1 MNCQGQAT
9 DGGSDTTSS
18 RPDVPAPALPPDL
31 PSELRAALDRL
42 ATGVS
47 RKDLAARA
55 AAQSQNY
62 RAGGGSQAIRSQ
74 GDALAYAFTR
84 LPATYAAAIAVFN
97 AARQVC
103 DLEPRSLL
111 DIGAGPGTA
120 AFAAAEAFAVLSD
133 IRLVESNAGMREL
146 GAALMAQSSRP
157 VLRAASYHGSLAPAG
172 AVPADL
178 VVASYVAGELAPG
191 DLAGFALALWAAT
204 AQALVV
210 IEPGT
215 PAGYGRIMRI
225 RSLLI
230 EAGAHVA
237 APCPHERGCPLAA
250 PDWCHFAQRLPRSRD
265 HQQVKGAFVPF
276 EDEKF
281 SYVVASRAPPCRID
295 ARLLAPSR
303 VTKGAIT
310 SKLCTAEGLVTDT
323 VARRDGEAYRRCKSW
338 RWGDGV
344 SR

>member
-1 MNCQGQAT
+1 
-9 DGGSDTTSS
+9 
-18 RPDVPAPALPPDL
+18 
-31 PSELRAALDRL
+31 LRAALDRL
-42 ATGVS
+42 ATGTS

-62 RAGGGSQAIRSQ
+62 RAGGGSQAIRSPS
-74 GDALAYAFTR
+74 DALAYAFTR
-84 LPATYAAAIAVFN
+84 MPATYAAAVAVFN
-97 AARQVC
+97 AVRQRGDQVC

-111 DIGAGPGTA
+111 DVGAGPGTA
-120 AFAAAEAFAVLSD
+120 AFAAAEAFATISD
-133 IRLVESNAGMREL
+133 IHLVEANAGMREL
-146 GAALMAQSSRP
+146 GAALMLEASRP
-157 VLRAASYHGSLAPAG
+157 ALRAATYHGTLATAC

-191 DLAGFALALWAAT
+191 DLAGFAQALWAAT

-215 PAGYGRIMRI
+215 PAGYGRIMQI
-225 RSLLI
+225 RGLLI

-237 APCPHERGCPLAA
+237 APCPHERSCPLVA
-250 PDWCHFAQRLPRSRD
+250 PDWCHFSQRLPRSRD

-281 SYVVASRAPPCRID
+281 SYVVASRALPRRID
-295 ARLLAPSR
+295 ARVLAPPK
-303 VTKGAIT
+303 VTKGAVT
-310 SKLCTAEGLVTDT
+310 SKLCAAEGVVADT
-323 VARRDGEAYRRCKSW
+323 AARRDSEAYRRRKSW

>member
-1 MNCQGQAT
+1 
-9 DGGSDTTSS
+9 
-18 RPDVPAPALPPDL
+18 
-31 PSELRAALDRL
+31 LRAALDSL
-42 ATGVS
+42 ATGIS

-97 AARQVC
+97 ALREVC
-103 DLEPRSLL
+103 DFEPQSLL
-111 DIGAGPGTA
+111 DVGAGPGTA
-120 AFAAAEAFAVLSD
+120 AFAAAEAFGTLTS
-133 IRLVESNAGMREL
+133 IHLVEANAEMRLL
-146 GAALMAQSSRP
+146 GTTLMAETSSP
-157 VLRAASYHGSLAPAG
+157 ALRAASYHDSLTLPA
-172 AVPADL
+172 ATTAPADL

-191 DLAGFALALWAAT
+191 KLAGFAQALWAAT

-215 PAGYGRIMRI
+215 PAGYGRIMQI

-230 EAGAHVA
+230 AAGAHVA
-237 APCPHERGCPLAA
+237 APCPHERACPLAA

-265 HQQVKGAFVPF
+265 HLQVKGASVPF

-281 SYVVASRAPPCRID
+281 SYMALSRAPPRRID
-295 ARLLAPSR
+295 ARLLALPT
-303 VTKGAIT
+303 VTKSAVT
-310 SKLCTAEGLVTDT
+310 AKLCTAEGLVGDT
-323 VARRDGEAYRRCKSW
+323 AARRDRDAYRQRKSW
-338 RWGDGV
+338 RWGDQV
-344 SR
+344 TR

>member
-1 MNCQGQAT
+1 
-9 DGGSDTTSS
+9 
-18 RPDVPAPALPPDL
+18 VPPAALPPDL
-31 PSELRAALDRL
+31 PAELRAALDRL
-42 ATGVS
+42 ATGIS

-97 AARQVC
+97 AVRQVL
-103 DLEPRSLL
+103 DFEPRSLL

-120 AFAAAEAFAVLSD
+120 AFAAVEAFATLSD
-133 IRLVESNAGMREL
+133 IRLVEANAGMREL
-146 GAALMAQSSRP
+146 GSALMAQSSHP
-157 VLRAASYHGSLAPAG
+157 VLRAASCYGSLGLAG
-172 AVPADL
+172 AAPADL
-178 VVASYVAGELAPG
+178 VVASYVAGELVPG
-191 DLAGFALALWAAT
+191 DVAGFARALWAAT
-204 AQALVV
+204 VQALVV

-215 PAGYGRIMRI
+215 PAGYGRIMQI

-237 APCPHERGCPLAA
+237 APCPHERGCPLVA

-281 SYVVASRAPPCRID
+281 SYVVASRTPPRRID
-295 ARLLAPSR
+295 ARLLAPPR
-303 VTKGAIT
+303 VTKVAVT
-310 SKLCTAEGLVTDT
+310 SKLCTAEGLVADT
-323 VARRDGEAYRRCKSW
+323 ATRRDGEAYRRRKSW

>member
-1 MNCQGQAT
+1 
-9 DGGSDTTSS
+9 
-18 RPDVPAPALPPDL
+18 
-31 PSELRAALDRL
+31 LRAALDRL
-42 ATGVS
+42 ATGTS

-62 RAGGGSQAIRSQ
+62 RAGGGSQTIRSP

-97 AARQVC
+97 AVRQVC
-103 DLEPRSLL
+103 DLKPQSLL
-111 DIGAGPGTA
+111 DVGAGPGTA
-120 AFAAAEAFAVLSD
+120 AFAAAEAFATLSD
-133 IRLVESNAGMREL
+133 IRLVEANSEMREL
-146 GAALMAQSSRP
+146 GAALMLEASRP
-157 VLRAASYHGSLAPAG
+157 ALRAASYHGSLATAC

-178 VVASYVAGELAPG
+178 VVASYMAGEIAPG
-191 DLAGFALALWAAT
+191 DLAGFAQKLWAAT

-215 PAGYGRIMRI
+215 PAGYGRIMQI
-225 RSLLI
+225 RDLLI

-237 APCPHERGCPLAA
+237 APCPHDRGCPLVA
-250 PDWCHFAQRLPRSRD
+250 PDWCHFSQRLPRSRD

-281 SYVVASRAPPCRID
+281 SYVVASRAPPRRVD
-295 ARLLAPSR
+295 GRVLAPPK
-303 VTKGAIT
+303 VTKGAVT
-310 SKLCTAEGLVTDT
+310 SKLCTAEGLVADIG
-323 VARRDGEAYRRCKSW
+323 ARRDGEAYRRRKSW